1 MRILDNNT
9 YRDMTE
15 EEIEELFSDI
25 QSSELDNKDNL
36 TALAEGLSTAN
47 NMKRRSKSGK
57 KYIRKRGKINERQN
71 IKTAYG

>member
-15 EEIEELFSDI
+15 EEIAELFSDI
-25 QSSELDNKDNL
+25 QLSELDNKDNL

-47 NMKRRSKSGK
+47 NMKDIQEAAKNILESEGK
-57 KYIRKRGKINERQN
+57 
-71 IKTAYG
+71 

>member
-9 YRDMTE
+9 YRDMTA
-15 EEIEELFSDI
+15 EEISELFNNI

-47 NMKRRSKSGK
+47 NMKDVQEAAKNILESEGK
-57 KYIRKRGKINERQN
+57 
-71 IKTAYG
+71 